1 MPFGVPRNSLLH
13 KVLLSRMWCCS
24 AWLYIIKSLDR
35 RTQADHMIDRWL
47 RLTNLLK
54 AQQSN
59 PDLSASTR
67 KLIEAAYQQADR
79 QGVVLPE
86 PGFKDPVFA
95 GMRFRKRI
103 DPENVIAT
111 AEQLATF
118 LAKDARKKAKETT
131 RLRRQRAETAVLR
144 AIFKGTHAPH
154 KGPHVHM
161 RRRHNCRCGCGR
173 LCVNFFAEGHHVNRL
188 VLMLR
193 MIERGE
199 MTREALPNDVP
210 AFKGIRWR
218 KCKNC
223 DGWVPTTD
231 LRGLPEQSLIGP
243 ECRARLRRMKRRHS
257 MGLTSPEADQKIGEL
272 GAMVAEYKR
281 MLRKVKP
288 WRHVY
293 NGAGGYRAKTPLDLW
308 MMGKAREAEK
318 VSVPSASAWDSTTAF
333 TRGSGKKRLGL
344 GSNPSIGG

>member
-1 MPFGVPRNSLLH
+1 M
-13 KVLLSRMWCCS
+13 
-24 AWLYIIKSLDR
+24 
-35 RTQADHMIDRWL
+35 TDRWL
-47 RLTNLLK
+47 RLANLLK

-59 PDLSASTR
+59 PDLAASTR

-95 GMRFRKRI
+95 GMRFRKPI
-103 DPENVIAT
+103 DTKNVIAT

-118 LAKDARKKAKETT
+118 FAKDARKRAKETV
-131 RLRRQRAETAVLR
+131 RLRRQRAETAVFR
-144 AIFKGTHAPH
+144 AIFKGTHASHNRPYVH
-154 KGPHVHM
+154 K
-161 RRRHNCRCGCGR
+161 RRRHKCRCGCGR

-199 MTREALPNDVP
+199 MTREALPKDVP

-243 ECRARLRRMKRRHS
+243 ECRERLTRMRRRAR
-257 MGLTSPEADQKIGEL
+257 MGLTSPKADQKIGEL
-272 GAMVAEYKR
+272 GAMVAEYKSK
-281 MLRKVKP
+281 LRKVTP

-308 MMGKAREAEK
+308 IMRKEREA
-318 VSVPSASAWDSTTAF
+318 PSACA
-333 TRGSGKKRLGL
+333 
-344 GSNPSIGG
+344 